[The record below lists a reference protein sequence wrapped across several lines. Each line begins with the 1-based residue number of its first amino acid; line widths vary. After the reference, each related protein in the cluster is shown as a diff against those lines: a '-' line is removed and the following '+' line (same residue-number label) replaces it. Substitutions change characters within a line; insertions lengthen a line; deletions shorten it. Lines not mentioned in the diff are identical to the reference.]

1 MKYHSYYI
9 DYVRRILYMSTPIYK
24 EVAENIL
31 AYIRKEQ
38 CTGRIPGMLKFAE
51 ILHVHHKTVKKAVH
65 YLVERGILEVRGTSG
80 TFVREKKNRRPKRNI
95 IGIVGISVGP
105 LTEDFLRPL
114 RKKAEENNYS
124 LMTIEFN
131 SALFRENRTILQNFP
146 LDGILFRGSSLLKE
160 QFGFLIRDQIPFTA
174 AVPSLTKYCDV
185 VEFDH
190 AAGYGKL
197 LKELLAKGYKRIAFI
212 EFARPPEYRYYIKN
226 IRKVFMDILQEDF
239 DPVLFH
245 IMESRQYYINNYGGC
260 AGERFLTDAARYFS
274 AMEEPPE
281 ILISPVQS
289 TFSAAENVPGCQ
301 YVFVGNM
308 EQSYPENCGMMK
320 FDEEERL
327 LQGLSFLIRRCEG
340 EISPYHNVKLP
351 PSLIDL
357 SCIRNKSKNR
367 VRRK

>member
-1 MKYHSYYI
+1 
-9 DYVRRILYMSTPIYK
+9 MSAAIYK
-24 EVAENIL
+24 ETAEKIL
-31 AYIRKEQ
+31 DHIRQ
-38 CTGRIPGMLKFAE
+38 NQYTGRIPGMLKFAQ
-51 ILHVHHKTVKKAVH
+51 LLCCHHKTVKKAVH
-65 YLVERGILEVRGTSG
+65 FLVEKGILEVRGTSG
-80 TFVREKKNRRPKRNI
+80 TFVREKKNKRPKRNI

-114 RKKAEENNYS
+114 RIKAEESNYS

-131 SALFRENRTILQNFP
+131 GTLFRENRTILQNFP

-160 QFGFLIRDQIPFTA
+160 QFQYLIRDRIPFTA

-190 AAGYGKL
+190 AAAYGKL
-197 LKELLAKGYKRIAFI
+197 LKELQAKGYKRIAFI

-226 IRKVFMDILQEDF
+226 IRKVFMEILQEDF
-239 DPVLFH
+239 DSALFH
-245 IMESRQYYINNYGGC
+245 ILESSLCYINNYGRN

-289 TFSAAENVPGCQ
+289 TFSPAEKVPGCQ

-320 FDEEERL
+320 FDEKERL
-327 LQGLSFLIRRCEG
+327 LQGHSFLIRRCEG
-340 EISPYHNVKLP
+340 ENSPYHNVKLP
-351 PSLIDL
+351 PSRIDL
-357 SCIRNKSKNR
+357 SCIRNKNKDTE
-367 VRRK
+367 RRKKITK